1 MAFFEDIKTLQEL
14 KKAFQKLCAKYHP
27 DRGGSTEMMQQI
39 NAEYSL
45 VMKKII
51 SSNDAFNYKDTKEKD
66 SRGFYGFWESRE
78 EHEEVEAKIREILE
92 KIAHLEGLEIEI
104 IGVWVWV
111 SGNTRTYKD
120 LLKAEKFIWQKAK
133 EKWVFMGKK
142 SNGRGTMSM
151 DEMREK
157 YGSEKVEIK
166 PLKTIKC

>member
-1 MAFFEDIKTLQEL
+1 MNLLDKNNSFMWRNVVSEVDPALFATMLQG
-14 KKAFQKLCAKYHP
+14 FDP
-27 DRGGSTEMMQQI
+27 
-39 NAEYSL
+39 
-45 VMKKII
+45 
-51 SSNDAFNYKDTKEKD
+51 NYLTYLLGL
-66 SRGFYGFWESRE
+66 RNN
-78 EHEEVEAKIREILE
+78 EILE